1 MLLHFI
7 VTCLI
12 ALITLIKEKEN
23 VSKQC
28 LWKIWIPLDY
38 TWFNS
43 DSLQY
48 HLCFWCFCSRSDQQL
63 SSHTGQYS
71 RERSKGMARAIQTK
85 NDERPA
91 GSVKLLVTY
100 MYIYI
105 ITTRTWSYDL
115 EHVSLPVANHQIKG
129 DVKRKIWSDDAR
141 LAQQDMVQLM
151 VFSSQKPFYRNMF
164 KMM

>member
-23 VSKQC
+23 VSKQW
-28 LWKIWIPLDY
+28 LWKFWIPVDY

-71 RERSKGMARAIQTK
+71 RERSQGMARAIQTK
-85 NDERPA
+85 DDERPA

-100 MYIYI
+100 MYIHHHNKDLI
-105 ITTRTWSYDL
+105 LWSGACI
-115 EHVSLPVANHQIKG
+115 VASRQS
-129 DVKRKIWSDDAR
+129 SDQR
-141 LAQQDMVQLM
+141 
-151 VFSSQKPFYRNMF
+151 RCET
-164 KMM
+164 

>member
-1 MLLHFI
+1 MKLYLKNTITMLLHFI

-23 VSKQC
+23 VSKQWI
-28 LWKIWIPLDY
+28 WKIWIPVDY

-48 HLCFWCFCSRSDQQL
+48 HLCCRCFCSRSDQQL

-71 RERSKGMARAIQTK
+71 RERSQGMAHAIQTK
-85 NDERPA
+85 DDERPA

-100 MYIYI
+100 MYIYHHNK
-105 ITTRTWSYDL
+105 DL
-115 EHVSLPVANHQIKG
+115 ILWYGACIVASCQSL
-129 DVKRKIWSDDAR
+129 
-141 LAQQDMVQLM
+141 L
-151 VFSSQKPFYRNMF
+151 
-164 KMM
+164 